1 MLLRCCLC
9 RNLNLRDATN
19 AKDYNGREFEP
30 KGYIMEAPQILRDA
44 EEWLA
49 TVNINTSGHD
59 ANCHKRHSSCMVQR
73 LANECRNLLA
83 KTASVE
89 ATKAKPKTTKRSTR
103 SG

>member
-1 MLLRCCLC
+1 M
-9 RNLNLRDATN
+9 D
-19 AKDYNGREFEP
+19 
-30 KGYIMEAPQILRDA
+30 APQILRDA